1 MRLFLLCF
9 VAFCASPSLSAQ
21 SKSERLVL
29 DTELRRFDAM
39 VARDTGILKQFLSE
53 DLFYLHSNA
62 MQENK
67 QQHLI
72 AIATGRMVYQ
82 KMTRETVR
90 VRLYGKTALTNG
102 TLLVSG
108 IVNGNP
114 FDIKLLYTAVYR
126 KQKKTW
132 RMVNWQ
138 STRVG
143 Q

>member
-1 MRLFLLCF
+1 MRLFLLCL
-9 VAFCASPSLSAQ
+9 VAFFPSLPLSAQ

-39 VARDTGILKQFLSE
+39 MARDTNILKHFLSE
-53 DLFYLHSNA
+53 DLLYLHSNA

-82 KMTRETVR
+82 KMARESVR
-90 VRLYGKTALTNG
+90 VRRYGKTALTNG

-132 RMVNWQ
+132 RMANWQ